1 MFSFYAV
8 LDRALDAA
16 VVDVDAPVL
25 SVLLSEPEISAGVAV
40 VEDDD
45 GVKET
50 CRNFTADTVITS
62 FI

>member
-1 MFSFYAV
+1 VFSFYAV

-16 VVDVDAPVL
+16 VVDVDVPVL

-40 VEDDD
+40 VEDDG